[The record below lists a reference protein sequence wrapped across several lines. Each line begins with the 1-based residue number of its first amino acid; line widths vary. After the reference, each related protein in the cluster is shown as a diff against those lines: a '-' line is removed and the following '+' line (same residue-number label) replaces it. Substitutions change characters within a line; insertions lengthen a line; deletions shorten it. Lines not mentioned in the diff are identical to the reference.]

1 MRVSGVICECDP
13 FHAGHGL
20 LFAHAREGADAV
32 VAVMSEH
39 FTQRGEA
46 ACLSPSVRARLLLHG
61 GANAVLGLPF
71 PFSAS
76 GGEGFGSAGVSMLS
90 GLGVTDLWFG
100 SECGDLALLWE
111 AERMTSDEVFLRA
124 YREATRSGEGTA
136 AAYAACLRD
145 RLGRDAPLSP
155 NDLLAVSYL
164 RAIRLGGGRLTPHTI
179 KRRGSGFHS
188 EVANG
193 TDYPS
198 ATALRGLWRCEGV
211 GALSPFFDKTAMAWL
226 KNEDEA
232 GRAPADGGRLRS
244 VLLAFLRTADPAM
257 LDGVPALGGGIGRR
271 LALVAREVTD
281 TDELFARAAVRCPD
295 SRLRRGLLF
304 AVAGVRETDLSSAP
318 RFAPLLAADRVG
330 CRYLALRRR
339 TDGLPVVTKNAEL
352 PQDATA
358 KRQQLLRERAAGLW
372 SLCLPRP
379 LPPADLLRERAYITV
394 EDNQKQAHPHHQELN
409 DRMYYGK

>member
-20 LFAHAREGADAV
+20 LFSHAREGADAV

-46 ACLSPSVRARLLLHG
+46 ACLAPSVRARLLLHG
-61 GANAVLGLPF
+61 GANMVLGLPF

-76 GGEGFGSAGVSMLS
+76 GGESFGSAGVSILS

-100 SECGDLALLWE
+100 SECGDLALLRE
-111 AERMTSDEVFLRA
+111 AERATSDAGFLRA

-164 RAIRLGGGRLTPHTI
+164 RAIRLCGGNLTPHTV
-179 KRRGSGFHS
+179 KRRGSAFRS
-188 EVANG
+188 EETNG
-193 TDYPS
+193 TAYPS
-198 ATALRGLWRCEGV
+198 ATALRGLWRREGV
-211 GALSPFFDKTAMAWL
+211 GALSPFFDEIAMAWL
-226 KNEDEA
+226 ENEDKA
-232 GRAPADGGRLRS
+232 GLAPADGERLGA
-244 VLLAFLRTADPAM
+244 VFLAWLRTTDPAS
-257 LDGVPALGGGIGRR
+257 LDGIPALGGGIGRR

-281 TDELFARAAVRCPD
+281 TNELFVRAAVRCPD

-304 AVAGVRETDLSSAP
+304 AVTGVRETDLSAAP
-318 RFAPLLAADRVG
+318 HFAPLLAADRIG

-339 TDGLPVVTKNAEL
+339 SVGLPVVTKNAEL
-352 PQDATA
+352 PKDAPSE
-358 KRQQLLRERAAGLW
+358 RQQLLRERAAGLW

-379 LPPADLLRERAYITV
+379 LPPADLLRERAYIAV
-394 EDNQKQAHPHHQELN
+394 EEDTDQTNTEP
-409 DRMYYGK
+409 